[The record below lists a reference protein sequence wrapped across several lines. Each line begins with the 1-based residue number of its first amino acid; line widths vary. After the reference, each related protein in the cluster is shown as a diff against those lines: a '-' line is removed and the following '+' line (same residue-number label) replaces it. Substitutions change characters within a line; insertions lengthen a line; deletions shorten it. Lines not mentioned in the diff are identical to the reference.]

1 MYLSS
6 RNFSWSHKRKAVS
19 VSTASLRD
27 EINACT
33 RCATNTEVQ
42 FSYSRN
48 SVKLEVRRELIIMS
62 FRYYVDVII
71 SGHH

>member
-1 MYLSS
+1 MYLSL
-6 RNFSWSHKRKAVS
+6 RNFSGSHKRKAVS
-19 VSTASLRD
+19 VSTASLRN

-42 FSYSRN
+42 FSYSQN
-48 SVKLEVRRELIIMS
+48 SVKLEVRGEIIIMC
-62 FRYYVDVII
+62 FRFYVDVII